1 LEQLTTKKKKLEYTK
16 IIDILTKRSG
26 FMKKYFSILLLAAAS
41 CAYGMDGGQT
51 PSGTPSPDAA
61 GASPSL
67 STSAALSTLI
77 RPSQGLEQLVQAK
90 TANRLSS
97 QKFTNDSTENNRLIA
112 AMESTC
118 QTVKTEEDGT
128 TSFDRTP
135 MDTWARSTQG
145 TSRRHA
151 IATHAGAAAVGGI
164 LVYWW
169 VKKSQ
174 S

>member
-51 PSGTPSPDAA
+51 PSGTPPDAA